1 MTEFLRSAVVP
12 IGLALLLLLLPGSFA
27 GLYLNVKA
35 ANASGVGS
43 TIPVGSNPNFMA
55 YDSTDNKMFVV
66 NTGSGSVTAINAAT
80 NAVLAT
86 IKVTKPN
93 DIIYNP
99 TNNEVY
105 VVSENLHVIAISGS
119 TDKVVKSIPVQVD
132 DFYQDLAYD
141 AANGNVYVASANP
154 GSVAEISSSTNA
166 IIATIKTGSHPQH
179 LLFDAANNN
188 MYVSVGTSISG
199 LHPKSPYVD
208 VISSSTNKVVA
219 TIPLSESPGSYPDA
233 FLAYNPANQEMYQ
246 SDDVGHMYVISS
258 STNTL
263 LTTLTLFSPS
273 FCCTLLTMTFDPSNM
288 ELYAA
293 AAGTGIWA
301 ISSTNSLVT
310 TLSLTGANGYLT
322 YDSVDSDIFVPGG
335 TTYVVNG
342 GSVLTSFTTV
352 NGAFAAFNPGGGT
365 VYESIM
371 QIPGS
376 VDVISS

>member
-1 MTEFLRSAVVP
+1 MTGFLRSAVVP
-12 IGLALLLLLLPGSFA
+12 VSLALLLLLLPGSFA
-27 GLYLNVKA
+27 GLFLNVKA
-35 ANASGVGS
+35 VSANGVSS

-55 YDSTDNKMFVV
+55 YDATDNKMFVV

-99 TNNEVY
+99 TNDEVY
-105 VVSENLHVIAISGS
+105 VVSENLHVVAISGS
-119 TDKVVKSIPVQVD
+119 SDKIVKSISVQVD
-132 DFYQDLAYD
+132 DFHQDLAYD
-141 AANGNVYVASANP
+141 AANGNVYVANANP
-154 GSVAEISSSTNA
+154 GSVAEISSSTNSV
-166 IIATIKTGSHPQH
+166 IAMIKTGSHPQH
-179 LLFDAANNN
+179 LLFDPANNN
-188 MYVSVGTSISG
+188 LYVSVGTVTSG

-219 TIPLSESPGSYPDA
+219 TITLAESPGSHPDA
-233 FLAYNPANQEMYQ
+233 FFAYNPANLEVYQ
-246 SDDVGHMYVISS
+246 SDDVGHVYVISS
-258 STNTL
+258 ATNTL
-263 LTTLTLFSPS
+263 LTTLTLFTTS
-273 FCCTLLTMTFDPSNM
+273 FCCTLLTMAYDPSNM

-301 ISSTNSLVT
+301 ISSTNSVVA
-310 TLSLTGANGYLT
+310 TLSLTGANGYLG
-322 YDSVDSDIFVPGG
+322 YDSVDSDIFVAGG
-335 TTYVVNG
+335 TTYVVSG
-342 GSVLTSFTTV
+342 ASVVTSFATA
-352 NGAFAAFNPGGGT
+352 NGASAAFNPAGGT